1 MKDYELRMEI
11 ILIPSKNGMIKV
23 FIYGFIHLGTW
34 GKAVAEVKGVAVT
47 ANGFSK
53 KRTIVRSLTKL
64 HETLIKKENKN
75 E

>member
-1 MKDYELRMEI
+1 MKDFDLRMEI
-11 ILIPSKNGMIKV
+11 IFIPSKDGMIKV
-23 FIYGFIHLGTW
+23 FIYGFFNLGTW
-34 GKAVAEVKGVAVT
+34 GKAVAELKGVAVT

-53 KRTIVRSLTKL
+53 KRTIVRALTKL